1 MTDDQTR
8 YDDSRLKA
16 YLQARGIDL
25 YAIVPGLVQ
34 HFGAYRSTF
43 NNPGSVG
50 GIPRNSKTYDN
61 QLDVESVDW
70 ESEFKN
76 PYLAKSSKDWVKE
89 IVNKEFLDEYKK
101 L

>member
-1 MTDDQTR
+1 MAFLETARPTTTR
-8 YDDSRLKA
+8 
-16 YLQARGIDL
+16 
-25 YAIVPGLVQ
+25 
-34 HFGAYRSTF
+34 F
-43 NNPGSVG
+43 
-50 GIPRNSKTYDN
+50 
-61 QLDVESVDW
+61 DVESVDW

>member
-1 MTDDQTR
+1 MIRHVMMIRALRHTFRQRVSTFTL
-8 YDDSRLKA
+8 SF
-16 YLQARGIDL
+16 
-25 YAIVPGLVQ
+25 PGLVQ

-43 NNPGSVG
+43 NNPGAVG

-61 QLDVESVDW
+61 QFDVESVDW